1 MIGEKEKN
9 FQSLLNQKEDQITQI
24 LNEKQEQIENLKIER
39 NNIIEQLKE
48 YLGKE
53 FENTS
58 NQTLDNV
65 SDNFRKQFENYFE
78 NKNKIATQNLEEMIN
93 PIEQLMNDL
102 KSTNLNFL

>member
-1 MIGEKEKN
+1 MKKKKLPVIIEPE
-9 FQSLLNQKEDQITQI
+9 EDQITQI

-102 KSTNLNFL
+102 KVQI